1 MIILERPGPGLFH
14 CNLSDGEHSSNL
26 RVLPARPSS
35 GHTGCPAVKQLTG
48 SYTEELG

>member
-14 CNLSDGEHSSNL
+14 CNPSGGERSSNP

-35 GHTGCPAVKQLTG
+35 GHAGCPAIKQLTG